1 MKILEDFT
9 KSQLVQFSCAPW
21 NRGRKLQ
28 FPECLESSWGLKLTS
43 YVPPPLFS
51 DWVIQFCDFGLHFSH
66 WCTLKRGQLQS
77 LHLVPSSPPALP
89 PLHQDGGRRSWWE
102 IQKHSQQKQRPLGA
116 AHLCDQVRE
125 AGGRGRDR
133 GQRLDFRFGR
143 EKGQLGSTLP
153 TPPFPP
159 CLPPAPPKGPSSSH
173 FFSGVGP
180 EGGAWPLSVYLIY
193 CQSFP
198 LGSPGPKSTVFGVWQ
213 RKPGVFTYS
222 YMY

>member
-143 EKGQLGSTLP
+143 EKGQLIVLPLLSKIHSYQKQDHSLIFNTSQSYESHPQGASTP
-153 TPPFPP
+153 SKIHFPN
-159 CLPPAPPKGPSSSH
+159 
-173 FFSGVGP
+173 
-180 EGGAWPLSVYLIY
+180 
-193 CQSFP
+193 
-198 LGSPGPKSTVFGVWQ
+198 
-213 RKPGVFTYS
+213 
-222 YMY
+222 